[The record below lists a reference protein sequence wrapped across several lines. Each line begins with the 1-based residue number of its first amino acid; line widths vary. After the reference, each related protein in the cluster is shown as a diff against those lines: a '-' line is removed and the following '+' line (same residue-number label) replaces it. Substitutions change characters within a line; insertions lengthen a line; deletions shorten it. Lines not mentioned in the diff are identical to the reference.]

1 MFSMMKEAKQAT
13 ELENE
18 VTRRVQ
24 QLDDPSAVTVDN
36 LELQL
41 LVMKSDVKRYSK
53 GKFYAKD
60 VWGNAIDWE
69 VTIRGTEGFIDVYE
83 RAIDEGLDKWL
94 DDDFLEE
101 EYDRAKELRDQQDN
115 KYDWAYY
122 SNQMKAIAGLQEG
135 ELYHCWTDPTMVIG
149 MNPAF
154 IKILEKRG
162 LLYDAFDP
170 SKVVKKKSTYDE
182 DEGESDDDE
191 YYDDML

>member
-24 QLDDPSAVTVDN
+24 QLDNPSAVTVDN

-69 VTIRGTEGFIDVYE
+69 VTIRGTKGFINVYE

-101 EYDRAKELRDQQDN
+101 EYNRVKELRDQQDN

-154 IKILEKRG
+154 IKMLERRG

-170 SKVVKKKSTYDE
+170 SKVVKRDASTNE
-182 DEGESDDDE
+182 ENDDDE
-191 YYDDML
+191 YDDDML

>member
-1 MFSMMKEAKQAT
+1 MGMFSMMREARQAT

-18 VTRRVQ
+18 VIRRVQ
-24 QLDDPSAVTVDN
+24 QLDDPSAVTIDN

-41 LVMKSDVKRYSK
+41 LVMRSDVKRYSR

-60 VWGNAIDWE
+60 MWGNAIDWQ
-69 VTIRGTEGFIDVYE
+69 VTIRGTEGFINVYE
-83 RAIDEGLDKWL
+83 RAIDEGLDQWL

-101 EYDRAKELRDQQDN
+101 EYDRVKELRDQQDD
-115 KYDWAYY
+115 KYEWAYY

-154 IKILEKRG
+154 IRILEKRG

-170 SKVVKKKSTYDE
+170 SRAAKKKPADKDE
-182 DEGESDDDE
+182 YNEYDDDI
-191 YYDDML
+191 L

>member
-1 MFSMMKEAKQAT
+1 MFSMMREARQAT

-18 VTRRVQ
+18 VIRRVQ
-24 QLDDPSAVTVDN
+24 QLDDPSAVTIDN

-41 LVMKSDVKRYSK
+41 LVMRSDVKRYSK

-60 VWGNAIDWE
+60 MWGNAIDWQA
-69 VTIRGTEGFIDVYE
+69 TIRGTEGFIDVYE

-94 DDDFLEE
+94 DDDFLKK
-101 EYDRAKELRDQQDN
+101 EYDRVKELRDEQDD
-115 KYDWAYY
+115 KYTWAYY

-135 ELYHCWTDPTMVIG
+135 ELYHYWTDPTMVIG

-170 SKVVKKKSTYDE
+170 SKVAKKETTDGSE
-182 DEGESDDDE
+182 DDDE
-191 YYDDML
+191 YDDDML

>member
-1 MFSMMKEAKQAT
+1 MGMFSMMREARQAT

-18 VTRRVQ
+18 VIRRVQ
-24 QLDDPSAVTVDN
+24 QLNNPSAVTIDN

-41 LVMKSDVKRYSK
+41 LVMRSDVKRYSK

-60 VWGNAIDWE
+60 MWGNAIDWQ

-94 DDDFLEE
+94 DDDFLKK
-101 EYDRAKELRDQQDN
+101 EYDRVKELRDEQDD
-115 KYDWAYY
+115 KYTWAYY
-122 SNQMKAIAGLQEG
+122 SNQMKAIAGLQED
-135 ELYHCWTDPTMVIG
+135 ELYHCWTDPTMVIS

-162 LLYDAFDP
+162 LLYDAIDP
-170 SKVVKKKSTYDE
+170 SKVAKKETTDGSE
-182 DEGESDDDE
+182 DDDE
-191 YYDDML
+191 YDDDML